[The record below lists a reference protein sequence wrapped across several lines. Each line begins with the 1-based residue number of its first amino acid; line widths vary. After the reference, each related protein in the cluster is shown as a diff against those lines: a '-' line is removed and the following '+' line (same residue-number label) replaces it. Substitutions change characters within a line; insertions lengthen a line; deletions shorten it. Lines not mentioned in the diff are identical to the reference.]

1 MTTVEFGIKSELS
14 LPEQPAIDDCGDP
27 RGEPLGDPQSAIRSA
42 LAEPLGYPPLRQIV
56 VPGDR
61 VVLALGEGLVQPAPL
76 VTGAILE
83 LLDAGIESK
92 SITILRHAS
101 DARLCREPP
110 TGDLPAELRDRIVVQ
125 VHDASDREML
135 CLLNV
140 SSNDEPIYLNRSLV
154 EADVVVPIGLVRASR
169 SLGDLGV
176 HGTLYPGFAD
186 EAAQQRFLAPRSALS
201 ASSKQRRLREATE
214 VDWFL
219 GTRLAV
225 QVIPGPGETIMHVL
239 AGDVDQVEPRAR
251 EICESL
257 WCFQVPRRASMVV
270 ATLSGGRQQQSWS
283 NFARVLDSALRV
295 VQDNGTIAICCDLRT
310 RPGPSLRRLARAQSL
325 DAANKAVRRD
335 QTPDAL
341 TATQLIRTLQHAN
354 VYLLSRLDED
364 CVQSLGLAYISS
376 PDEVARL
383 VSRHDSCIL
392 LQNAHQ
398 AIPSVKAEIGS

>member
-1 MTTVEFGIKSELS
+1 MPIVEFGVKSELS
-14 LPEQPAIDDCGDP
+14 LPEQLPIDDCGDP
-27 RGEPLGDPQSAIRSA
+27 RGEPLDDPQSAMRAA
-42 LAEPLGYPPLRQIV
+42 LAHPLGYPPLRQTV
-56 VPGDR
+56 VQGDR

-76 VTGAILE
+76 VAGAILE
-83 LLDAGIESK
+83 LIDARIEPE
-92 SITILRHAS
+92 SITVLRHAT
-101 DARLCREPP
+101 DARLCRQLP
-110 TGDLPAELRDRIVVQ
+110 TEDLPAELRDRVAVE
-125 VHDASDREML
+125 VHDASDREKL

-154 EADVVVPIGLVRASR
+154 DADVVVPIGLARASR

-186 EAAQQRFLAPRSALS
+186 EVAQQRFLAPRSSLS
-201 ASSKQRRLREATE
+201 ASTKQRRVREATE
-214 VDWFL
+214 ADWFL
-219 GTRLAV
+219 GTRLVV
-225 QVIPGPGETIMHVL
+225 QVIPGPGETIMQIL

-270 ATLSGGRQQQSWS
+270 ATLTGGKQQQSWS
-283 NFARVLDSALRV
+283 NFARALDSALRV
-295 VQDNGTIAICCDLRT
+295 VQDKGTIAICCDLSA
-310 RPGPSLRRLARAQSL
+310 RPGPSLRRLARAKSL
-325 DAANKAVRRD
+325 DAANIAVQRD

-341 TATQLIRTLQHAN
+341 TATLLIRTLQHAN

-364 CVQSLGLAYISS
+364 CVESLGVAYIAS

-398 AIPSVKAEIGS
+398 AMPSVETENGS